1 VVDCQATPSRAFE
14 HACISA
20 VHSNHVHTKSTY
32 PSHSHPDTDRLA
44 SAGSSLRCLEHV
56 PSRLRA
62 TWNHSASLIA
72 RPQQAYVITHGQL
85 SVCARDA
92 GPELNPKQFS
102 RFHKYRGALFPCQRK
117 WQAAGFLTS
126 SRIQATGL
134 CLSAR
139 MHRTVSQ
146 RWSERLAGFCPV
158 SIDGSQSAASCVGL
172 VRPLRGARRGL
183 LAGH

>member
-1 VVDCQATPSRAFE
+1 ME

-20 VHSNHVHTKSTY
+20 IRSNHVHTKSTY
-32 PSHSHPDTDRLA
+32 PSHSPPGTDRLA
-44 SAGSSLRCLEHV
+44 SAGSSLRCLEHIT
-56 PSRLRA
+56 SRLRA

-72 RPQQAYVITHGQL
+72 RSQQAYVITHGQH

-102 RFHKYRGALFPCQRK
+102 RFHNKYRGALFLYQWK
-117 WQAAGFLTS
+117 WQAAGFLIS
-126 SRIQATGL
+126 SRILATGC

-158 SIDGSQSAASCVGL
+158 SIDGSKSAASCVGL